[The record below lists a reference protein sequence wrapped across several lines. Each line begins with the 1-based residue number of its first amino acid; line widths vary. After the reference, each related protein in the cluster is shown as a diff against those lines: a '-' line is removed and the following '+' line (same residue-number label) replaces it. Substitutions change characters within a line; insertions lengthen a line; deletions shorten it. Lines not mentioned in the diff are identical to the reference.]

1 MNSLAPY
8 SVGTCLTSLQPQKL
22 NHSNSLTTC
31 SVQQQP
37 PVLVQKESQLK
48 RREAIGL
55 SLSFGLLHSL
65 LQPIIPTATAAES
78 VPCELTVAPSGLSYC
93 DKVVGYGPQAVKGQ
107 LIKVTFFVICCHH
120 LLLTFYRRHIY
131 DKSKMEVILTIR

>member
-1 MNSLAPY
+1 M
-8 SVGTCLTSLQPQKL
+8 
-22 NHSNSLTTC
+22 
-31 SVQQQP
+31 
-37 PVLVQKESQLK
+37 K

-65 LQPIIPTATAAES
+65 LQPIIPTATAAEA

-107 LIKVTFFVICCHH
+107 LIKVTIFVICYHH
-120 LLLTFYRRHIY
+120 LLLLFIEGI
-131 DKSKMEVILTIR
+131 DMIKVKWK